1 MEVNYKFFGT
11 ERTKRAYF
19 DFRSR
24 NISIG
29 VGLRDMKNQTW
40 DGSWV
45 TLSIFR

>member
-29 VGLRDMKNQTW
+29 RPKRHEKSNMG
-40 DGSWV
+40 
-45 TLSIFR
+45 